1 VRITKLQ
8 LAPAQLERKN
18 KGYIPLSLSEEAA
31 LEQELKAKIQN
42 NDGTTENN
50 QPLESLASTGHDIN
64 DDINEIS
71 DAESEAELA
80 NTRPSDVALK
90 LT

>member
-1 VRITKLQ
+1 M
-8 LAPAQLERKN
+8 
-18 KGYIPLSLSEEAA
+18 SLSEEAT

-50 QPLESLASTGHDIN
+50 QPLESMANTGH
-64 DDINEIS
+64 DINEIS
-71 DAESEAELA
+71 DAESEAELE
-80 NTRPSDVALK
+80 NTRPSNIVFK